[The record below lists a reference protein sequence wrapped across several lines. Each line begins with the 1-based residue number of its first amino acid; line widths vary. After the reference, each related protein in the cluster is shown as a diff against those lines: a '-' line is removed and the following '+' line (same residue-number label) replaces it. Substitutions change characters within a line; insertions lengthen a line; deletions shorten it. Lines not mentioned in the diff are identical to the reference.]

1 MTVRALL
8 EGAAAVAGEEHVVAT
23 VVAVHGS
30 SYRRPGARMIVTRER
45 RVAGAISGGCLEG
58 DVLRRGFWLTEHGP
72 SVVTYDANEDTGSG
86 CNGTIEVLLERAPID
101 GIDPLAILARCM
113 REQRRA
119 TVVTRFRGG
128 FARSELVASRALGSE
143 RVEDYLIEELVPP
156 PRLFVLGAGI
166 DAVPVIEQAR
176 AVGWEVIA
184 CAPYARPEL
193 RTRLARADR
202 IAIAE
207 PDEITRLI
215 DASDRAAAVIMN
227 HDYEH
232 DRACLGALLAS
243 SARYVGVL
251 GPRKRTARMLDELGV
266 GATADARVHAPVG
279 LEIGAECA
287 EEIALAIVAEVQ
299 ASLARAPAHSL
310 RSRIGSIHDRVQ
322 IAHDREETARDPG
335 EVAAR

>member
-1 MTVRALL
+1 MTARALL
-8 EGAAAVAGEEHVVAT
+8 EGAAAVAGEDHVVAT

-72 SVVTYDANEDTGSG
+72 AVVTYDANEDTGSG
-86 CNGTIEVLLERAPID
+86 CNGTIEVLLERTPIS
-101 GIDPLAILARCM
+101 GVDPLALLARCM
-113 REQRRA
+113 RDQRRA

-128 FARSELVASRALGSE
+128 FERAELDTTSRMPAPEGE
-143 RVEDYLIEELVPP
+143 CLIEELVPP

-166 DAVPVIEQAR
+166 DAVPVVEQAR
-176 AVGWEVIA
+176 AVGWEVIV

-193 RTRLARADR
+193 RTRLPRADR
-202 IAIAE
+202 LAIAQ
-207 PDEITRLI
+207 PDEIAQLI

-232 DRACLGALLAS
+232 DRACLGALLSS

-251 GPRKRTARMLDELGV
+251 GPRKRTARMLDELG
-266 GATADARVHAPVG
+266 ATADARLHAPVG
-279 LEIGAECA
+279 LELGAECA

-299 ASLARAPAHSL
+299 ACLARAPAHSL
-310 RSRIGSIHDRVQ
+310 RSRIGSIHDRAA
-322 IAHDREETARDPG
+322 IAPG
-335 EVAAR
+335 EVASR